1 MIFSLILNF
10 SKQDLKDKYTG
21 SVLGGLWAFIIP
33 LTNIL
38 MFTLI
43 FSKIMGARLGSVG
56 AGFEEY
62 GYSIYL
68 ICGIVPW
75 AAFSSTLLRVT
86 TIYRDKAGL
95 IGKVQLSLLI
105 LPVYIVLSESFVFI
119 VSMIFFVGFLLL
131 IGFPLD
137 IYWFLIPLV
146 FLIQQMLAF
155 SIGLVLAVLSVFIE
169 DIREMMPVLVQFWF
183 WLTPVVYVVTI
194 LPAEY
199 MSFMTMNPYYHF
211 AQAYRDIVIGHQMP
225 DLLMLLKMLGLS
237 LFIFGFGAFLLK
249 KLERDIRDFV

>member
-1 MIFSLILNF
+1 MILSLILNF

-33 LTNIL
+33 LTNII

-75 AAFSSTLLRVT
+75 AAFASTLLRVT
-86 TIYRDKAGL
+86 TVYRDKAGL
-95 IGKVQLSLLI
+95 IGKVQLSLLF
-105 LPVYIVLSESFVFI
+105 LPIYIVLSESFVFL
-119 VSMIFFVGFLLL
+119 VSMIFFICFLLI

-137 IYWFLIPLV
+137 AYWFLIPVV

-194 LPAEY
+194 LPSEY
-199 MSFMTMNPYYHF
+199 MAFMTINPYFHF

-225 DLLMLLKMLGLS
+225 DLIILFKMLGLS
-237 LFIFGFGAFLLK
+237 FFIFGFGAFLLK

>member
-1 MIFSLILNF
+1 MILSLILNF

-33 LTNIL
+33 LTNIV

-43 FSKIMGARLGSVG
+43 FSKIMGARLGNVA

-86 TIYRDKAGL
+86 NVYRDKAGL
-95 IGKVQLSLLI
+95 IGKVRLSLLI
-105 LPVYIVLSESFVFI
+105 LPVYIVVSEGFVFFI
-119 VSMIFFVGFLLL
+119 SMVFFVCFLAL
-131 IGFPLD
+131 IGFPIS
-137 IYWFLIPLV
+137 IYWLLIPLV
-146 FLIQQMLAF
+146 FLIQQLLAF

-169 DIREMMPVLVQFWF
+169 DIREMMPVFVQFWF
-183 WLTPVVYVVTI
+183 WFTPVVYVINI
-194 LPAEY
+194 LPPEY
-199 MSFMTMNPYYHF
+199 MMFMKLNPFYHF
-211 AQAYRDIVIGHQMP
+211 AHAYRDIVIGHQMP
-225 DLLMLLKMLGLS
+225 DLEALSMVFGFS
-237 LFIFGFGAFLLK
+237 LFVLGTGAFLLK